1 MDKFTLHVKRHD
13 NGCRVDLVHTDTEY
27 DDDVDHPV
35 EVQKEILFS
44 SDGNVSGFTIAFHT
58 EDDMEGYSNDPA
70 ISFHKVDDDENPH

>member
-27 DDDVDHPV
+27 DDD
-35 EVQKEILFS
+35 
-44 SDGNVSGFTIAFHT
+44 
-58 EDDMEGYSNDPA
+58 MEGYSNDPA